1 MPRRLYLVR
10 HGETAANVFKIIEG
24 QGAGFPEYGA
34 PLNHTGLSQADLL
47 GRALAEVNF
56 NHVYMSPA
64 KRARETANL
73 ICLWAE
79 DVWIK
84 ANKVPLKRAIVPDLL
99 EMNFG
104 VLEGLDGGKAK
115 EKYPDLF
122 KTYREKPSQTV
133 FPEGESVVGAYN
145 RVGIALSEIVAEHN
159 LNENVLIV
167 SHGAPLTFIFI
178 HIFKFDLDNMFYA
191 IRHHNCGLSI
201 IEWDKPDNPK
211 IVCMNDIGHLK
222 NEHIQR
228 LKEPETPF

>member
-10 HGETAANVFKIIEG
+10 HGETDANVFKIIEG
-24 QGAGFPEYGA
+24 QGAGFPEYGN
-34 PLNHTGLSQADLL
+34 PLNDNGLSQASLL
-47 GRALAEVNF
+47 GYALAGVNF
-56 NHVYMSPA
+56 NHIYMSPA
-64 KRARETANL
+64 ERARETADK
-73 ICLWAE
+73 ICHWTE
-79 DVWIK
+79 TDDMS
-84 ANKVPLKRAIVPDLL
+84 LKKSVIPNLL

-191 IRHHNCGLSI
+191 IRHHNCCLSI
-201 IEWDKPDNPK
+201 IEWDKPDSPK
-211 IVCMNDIGHLK
+211 IVCMNDISHLK

-228 LKEPETPF
+228 LKNPAL

>member
-10 HGETAANVFKIIEG
+10 HGETDANVFKIIEG
-24 QGAGFPEYGA
+24 RGAGFPEYGN
-34 PLNHTGLSQADLL
+34 PLNQTGLSQAGLL

-56 NHVYMSPA
+56 NHIYMSPA
-64 KRARETANL
+64 KRARETAYK
-73 ICLWAE
+73 ICHWTE
-79 DVWIK
+79 NDHIS
-84 ANKVPLKRAIVPDLL
+84 LKISVIPNLL
-99 EMNFG
+99 EINFG

-133 FPEGESVVGAYN
+133 FPEGESIVGAYS
-145 RVGIALSEIVAEHN
+145 RVGLALSKILAAHTF
-159 LNENVLIV
+159 NENILIA

-178 HIFKFDLDNMFYA
+178 HIFKLDLDNMFYA

-211 IVCMNDIGHLK
+211 IVCMNDISHLK

-228 LKEPETPF
+228 LKYPAPSF

>member
-10 HGETAANVFKIIEG
+10 HGETDANVFKIIEG
-24 QGAGFPEYGA
+24 QGAGFPEYGN
-34 PLNHTGLSQADLL
+34 PLNDNGLSQASLL
-47 GRALAEVNF
+47 GYALAGVNF
-56 NHVYMSPA
+56 NHIYMSPA
-64 KRARETANL
+64 ERARETADK
-73 ICLWAE
+73 ICHWTE
-79 DVWIK
+79 TDDMS
-84 ANKVPLKRAIVPDLL
+84 LKKSVIPNLL

-145 RVGIALSEIVAEHN
+145 RVGFALSEILAAHTF
-159 LNENVLIV
+159 NENIIIA

-178 HIFKFDLDNMFYA
+178 HIFKLDLDNMFYA
-191 IRHHNCGLSI
+191 IRHHNCSLSI

-211 IVCMNDIGHLK
+211 IVCMNDISHLK

-228 LKEPETPF
+228 LKYPALSF

>member
-24 QGAGFPEYGA
+24 RGTGFPEYGH
-34 PLNHTGLSQADLL
+34 PLNKNGLSQASLL

-56 NHVYMSPA
+56 NHIYMSPA
-64 KRARETANL
+64 KRARETADK
-73 ICLWAE
+73 ICLWNTFHN
-79 DVWIK
+79 I
-84 ANKVPLKRAIVPDLL
+84 PTLKKSIFPDLR
-99 EMNFG
+99 EINFG
-104 VLEGLDGGKAK
+104 IIEGLDGGEAR

-133 FPEGESVVGAYN
+133 FPEGESIVGAYN
-145 RVGIALSEIVAEHN
+145 RVGLALSEILAAHTF
-159 LNENVLIV
+159 NENIIV
-167 SHGAPLTFIFI
+167 ASHGAPLTFIFI
-178 HIFKFDLDNMFYA
+178 HIFKLDLDNMFYA

-211 IVCMNDIGHLK
+211 IVCMNDISHLK

-228 LKEPETPF
+228 LKYPALSF